1 MRMWVFARRNLKE
14 LARDPLTLLFGL
26 AFPLVVMLLLSAIQA
41 HVPVEMFA
49 ISTLAPGI
57 AVFGLSFVALLSG
70 LLVAKD
76 RCSSFLTRL
85 FSSPMTAWDFILAY
99 CLPMLLLAVA
109 QNALALPIS
118 AKNVLRAAVLRNML
132 QQVFRNAERGESHDH
147 V

>member
-49 ISTLAPGI
+49 ISTLSPGI

-109 QNALALPIS
+109 QNAL
-118 AKNVLRAAVLRNML
+118 
-132 QQVFRNAERGESHDH
+132 
-147 V
+147 